1 MLCWAGGS
9 DGNETGVEVKVAKES
24 LAIETEQR
32 KSVGWVLTSEVAS
45 CEVLSALV
53 PSVRDLFGG
62 FNPLGKKRR
71 TSLVWIW
78 EGSRS
83 ARGQD

>member
-1 MLCWAGGS
+1 MVVTKRGR
-9 DGNETGVEVKVAKES
+9 VEGKVAKES
-24 LAIETEQR
+24 LAMETEQR

-45 CEVLSALV
+45 CEVPSALV

-62 FNPLGKKRR
+62 ASLASSPRR
-71 TSLVWIW
+71 RNEGLLLVWIW
-78 EGSRS
+78 EGSRRAS